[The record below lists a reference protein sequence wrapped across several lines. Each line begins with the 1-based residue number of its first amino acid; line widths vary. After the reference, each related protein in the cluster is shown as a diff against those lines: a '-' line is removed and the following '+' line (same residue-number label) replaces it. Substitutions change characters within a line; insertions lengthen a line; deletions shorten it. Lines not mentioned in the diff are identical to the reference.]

1 MNNFVKTL
9 YPKKYLLSLNKKIRR
24 LGIDNK
30 MNLDSFLITR
40 LLIEFIL
47 FIGLLLIPIYGIF
60 LSFLFTIL
68 FHYLYEDLL
77 INSRL
82 IKRSEVIKDNFLTFI
97 KLYLLGLGKNND
109 SYLVFKTVSKNINN
123 DLIKEINYLN
133 QKYNNY
139 NDVVTNLINVIPEM
153 SFDDNILMLS
163 SKDTKQASLAIL
175 ADIEQ
180 DKKTDLEKKI
190 NVIPVKIVTLSIL
203 FLAIVL
209 LIILIGPK
217 YLR

>member
-47 FIGLLLIPIYGIF
+47 FIGLLLIPVYGIF

-123 DLIKEINYLN
+123 DLTKEINYLN

-190 NVIPVKIVTLSIL
+190 NVIPVKIVTLSII

>member
-47 FIGLLLIPIYGIF
+47 FIGLLLIPVYGIF

-77 INSRL
+77 INSCL

-109 SYLVFKTVSKNINN
+109 SYLAFKTVSKNINN
-123 DLIKEINYLN
+123 DLTKEINYLN

>member
-47 FIGLLLIPIYGIF
+47 FIGLLLIPVYGIF

-123 DLIKEINYLN
+123 DLTKEINYLN

-163 SKDTKQASLAIL
+163 SKDTKHASLAIL

-209 LIILIGPK
+209 FIILIGPK

>member
-47 FIGLLLIPIYGIF
+47 FIGLLLIPVYGIF

-77 INSRL
+77 INSCL

-123 DLIKEINYLN
+123 DLTKEINYLN

>member
-47 FIGLLLIPIYGIF
+47 FIGLLLIPVYGIF

-123 DLIKEINYLN
+123 DLTKEINYLN

>member
-47 FIGLLLIPIYGIF
+47 FIGLLLIPVYGIF

-82 IKRSEVIKDNFLTFI
+82 IKRSGVIKDNFLTFI

-123 DLIKEINYLN
+123 DLTKEINYLN

>member
-47 FIGLLLIPIYGIF
+47 FIGLLLIPVYGIF

-109 SYLVFKTVSKNINN
+109 SYLAFKTVSKNINN
-123 DLIKEINYLN
+123 DLTKEINYLN

>member
-47 FIGLLLIPIYGIF
+47 FIGLLLIPVYGIF

-109 SYLVFKTVSKNINN
+109 SYLAFKTVSKNINN
-123 DLIKEINYLN
+123 DLTKEINYLN

-175 ADIEQ
+175 AD
-180 DKKTDLEKKI
+180 
-190 NVIPVKIVTLSIL
+190 
-203 FLAIVL
+203 
-209 LIILIGPK
+209 
-217 YLR
+217 